1 MIKKSFLILSLSVF
15 LFNCGNK
22 SGESNTSGNLEAS
35 AGSSDE
41 AKKNFSVCVWNKVAL
56 RETPEEKGK
65 YLTSVN
71 LAEKLEFLNETE
83 EDESGSK
90 KREYIK
96 VKLMDGKEGWI
107 IKDFVVNN
115 AQPAVF
121 KSSVEIYA
129 RPDLL
134 AKTEKA
140 FSKMDVVAVSETQGD
155 WCKVT
160 GKRSGGTWIDQGWV
174 KSADLSYD
182 EKDLAVSVYT
192 AHALLQSNKEKQ
204 AEELQKIVDNK
215 DLEGSVFIND
225 LRDKLAVLNPDPEVN
240 ESEIETDSSST
251 GE

>member
-1 MIKKSFLILSLSVF
+1 
-15 LFNCGNK
+15 
-22 SGESNTSGNLEAS
+22 
-35 AGSSDE
+35 
-41 AKKNFSVCVWNKVAL
+41 
-56 RETPEEKGK
+56 
-65 YLTSVN
+65 
-71 LAEKLEFLNETE
+71 
-83 EDESGSK
+83 
-90 KREYIK
+90 
-96 VKLMDGKEGWI
+96 
-107 IKDFVVNN
+107 
-115 AQPAVF
+115 
-121 KSSVEIYA
+121 
-129 RPDLL
+129 
-134 AKTEKA
+134 
-140 FSKMDVVAVSETQGD
+140 MDVVAVSETQGD

-215 DLEGSVFIND
+215 DLEGSVFIHD